1 MSVINRNSLKAEFQ
15 EGNMATQEYFADLI
29 DSSYNR
35 AEDSLLMGP
44 LGLTG
49 KYGLQGPTGGTYVG
63 MYHYNALAPVGPT
76 APGSTG
82 QVIIKPTGTTGAYMY
97 VHNGTQWYRFE
108 GLRTF

>member
-15 EGNMATQEYFADLI
+15 EGNMATQAYFADLI
-29 DSSYNR
+29 DSNYNR
-35 AEDSLLMGP
+35 AEDSVLMGP

-49 KYGLQGPTGGTYVG
+49 KFGLQGPTGGTFMG
-63 MYHYNALAPVGPT
+63 MYHINATTPASSA

-82 QVIIKPTGTTGAYMY
+82 QVIIKHIGSTGAYMY
-97 VHNGTQWYRFE
+97 IHNGTQWYRFE